1 MTPSRR
7 KRIAILGSTGSIGT
21 QALQV
26 IAQHPDRYEAYVLT
40 ASRSVDLLIG
50 QARRFL
56 PEAVVIANEAY
67 YPRLKEALCDLPIK
81 VYAGKAALA
90 QVVTDGAIDIVLTA
104 MVGYAGLEPTMAALR
119 SGKTI
124 ALANKETLVVA
135 GELINELALRHNAP
149 IIPVDSEH
157 SAIFQCLVGEAG
169 NEIEKLVITASGGPF
184 RNRTREEL
192 ATATKEQAL
201 RHPNWKMGAKITIDS
216 ASMMNKGFEMIE
228 AKWLFGVKPAQIE
241 AVVHPQSIIHS
252 MVQFTDGAVKAQMG
266 TPDMRL
272 PIQYALSYPDRL
284 PSPDCGRVDFPALG
298 SLTFE
303 RPDLERFRNLALAM
317 EAMEKGGNLPC
328 ILNAANEIV
337 VDAFLHDRIGFLQMS
352 DVVEQTMRHA
362 PFIAKPS
369 YEDYV
374 ATDAEARRIAMEI
387 ADTYTKKH

>member
-1 MTPSRR
+1 MTLSRR

-26 IAQHPDRYEAYVLT
+26 IAQHPDQYEAYVLT
-40 ASRSVDLLIG
+40 AARSVDLLIG

-56 PEAVVIANEAY
+56 PEAVVIADDSY
-67 YPRLKEALCDLPIK
+67 YPRLKEALSDLPIK
-81 VYAGKAALA
+81 VYAGKQALA
-90 QVVTDGAIDIVLTA
+90 QIVTEGPVDIVLTA

-119 SGKTI
+119 AGKCI

-135 GELINELALRHNAP
+135 GELINELALRHKAP

-157 SAIFQCLVGEAG
+157 SAIFQCLVGEVG
-169 NEIEKLVITASGGPF
+169 NEIEKLIITASGGPF
-184 RNRTREEL
+184 RNCTREEL
-192 ATATKEQAL
+192 ATVTKEQAL

-228 AKWLFGVKPAQIE
+228 AKWLFGVKPTQIE

-252 MVQFTDGAVKAQMG
+252 MVQFVDGAVKAQMG

-272 PIQYALSYPDRL
+272 PIQYAFSYPDRL
-284 PSPDCGRVDFPALG
+284 PADCGRVDFPALG

-303 RPDLERFRNLALAM
+303 RPDVKRFRNLALAM
-317 EAMEKGGNLPC
+317 AAMEKGGNLPC

-352 DVVEQTMRHA
+352 DVVEQTMQRVS
-362 PFIAKPS
+362 FITKPT

-374 ATDAEARRIAMEI
+374 ATDAEARRIAAEI
-387 ADTYTKKH
+387 AQGLS